1 MPAAPIWQCSST
13 TLDLSRP
20 CIMGILNVTPDSFSD
35 GGDHNT
41 PEAAIAAASAM
52 LSEGADL
59 IDVGGESTR
68 PGFRP
73 VDPEEEF
80 CRLEPVVSWLIKEGV
95 LVSVDT
101 RHAAVA
107 ARCIDLGAKIVN
119 DVTGFSDPAMVA
131 VAEGSDCGCVVMHA
145 GPVSGAVTKDSAI
158 QAKEG
163 ADDLAAL
170 MESASAGSRSWEEAA
185 SHPLLPEAAP
195 LVDALEGYL
204 LDRAHELERHGVAR
218 ERICL
223 DPGAGFGKSPEDNI
237 VILRHTAHLADLGYP
252 VMCAVSRKRFV
263 GTLSGTDQAKERD
276 EATIGVTLAAVAQ
289 GARVLRVHEVRGMAE
304 ALDGFWPVASDCTM
318 QVDIA
323 IDLGGCDVYEVASSI
338 DHMPLTRLAGKP
350 AADGHISAITALS
363 LIPFRHALA
372 AALAPTGAAI
382 RTIAPLRQ
390 ELH

>member
-1 MPAAPIWQCSST
+1 MPLAASWSCAGR

-20 CIMGILNVTPDSFSD
+20 RIMGVLNVTPDSFSD

-41 PEAAIAAASAM
+41 PEAAMAAASAM

-68 PGFRP
+68 PGFKP

-80 CRLEPVVSWLIKEGV
+80 CRLGPVVSWLVKEGA

-107 ARCIDLGAKIVN
+107 ARCIDLGTQIVN

-145 GPVSGAVTKDSAI
+145 GPVSGAATKDSAI

-185 SHPLLPEAAP
+185 THTLLPEAAP
-195 LVDALEGYL
+195 VVDALEGYL

-237 VILRHTAHLADLGYP
+237 VILRHTAHLADHGYP

-304 ALDGFWPVASDCTM
+304 ALDGFWPVASDWTM

-323 IDLGGCDVYEVASSI
+323 LDLEGCDVYDVASSI
-338 DHMPLTRLAGKP
+338 DHMPFTRLAGKP

-363 LIPFRHALA
+363 PIPFRHALA
-372 AALAPTGAAI
+372 AALAPTGAEI
-382 RTIAPLRQ
+382 RAIAPRKQ